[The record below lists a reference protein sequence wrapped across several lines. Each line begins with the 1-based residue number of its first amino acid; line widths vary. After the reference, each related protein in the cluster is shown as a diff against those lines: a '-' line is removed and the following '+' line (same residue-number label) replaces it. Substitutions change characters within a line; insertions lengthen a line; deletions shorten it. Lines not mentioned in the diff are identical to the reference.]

1 MAELGD
7 ECAILVGLCCSDD
20 GLHRFMPSFRSEYW
34 VAAPAL
40 VGAWGKPSGIVSALT
55 WEYSGVGIGPVG

>member
-40 VGAWGKPSGIVSALT
+40 AGAWGKPSGIVSALT
-55 WEYSGVGIGPVG
+55 